1 MNNAIKYFLL
11 FLATSAIANY
21 ASACE
26 VEGGSAEDCNWEC
39 AMAEDYDACVL
50 GATQNPNSGT
60 TPSVTMQSTQ
70 PEPH

>member
-26 VEGGSAEDCNWEC
+26 SAGGSAEECNAAC
-39 AMAEDYDACVL
+39 AMAEDYEACVL
-50 GATQNPNSGT
+50 GSTQNPNSGT
-60 TPSVTMQSTQ
+60 TPSVTIQNAQ
-70 PEPH
+70 PESH